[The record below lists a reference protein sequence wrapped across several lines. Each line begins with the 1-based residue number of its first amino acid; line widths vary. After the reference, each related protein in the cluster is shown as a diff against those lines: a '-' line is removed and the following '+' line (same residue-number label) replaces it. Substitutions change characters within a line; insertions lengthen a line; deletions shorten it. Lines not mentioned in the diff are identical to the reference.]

1 MSSNDSIVSWTR
13 EHSGLMLLPSLG
25 AIGAMIGVYFKRH
38 SSPAN
43 ILLLGLFTVL
53 EAVTLGSVVSY
64 FNQAVVLQALVIT
77 TFVFLGLTLFTLQV
91 RASAT
96 VSSAVHLATGA
107 YADCEPP
114 CADRYLRIRPAQ
126 SKYDFSSMGTY
137 LYTAL
142 LVFFFTGIVGIFIPY
157 NRTFDMVMAG
167 AGCLIF
173 SACES
178 RSRQAPQGWLLTRV
192 AGLCRHRLRH
202 ALAVPPPARR

>member
-53 EAVTLGSVVSY
+53 EAITLGSVVSY

-91 RASAT
+91 RS
-96 VSSAVHLATGA
+96 
-107 YADCEPP
+107 E
-114 CADRYLRIRPAQ
+114 
-126 SKYDFSSMGTY
+126 
-137 LYTAL
+137 AL
-142 LVFFFTGIVGIFIPY
+142 LWQ
-157 NRTFDMVMAG
+157 
-167 AGCLIF
+167 
-173 SACES
+173 S
-178 RSRQAPQGWLLTRV
+178 
-192 AGLCRHRLRH
+192 LREI
-202 ALAVPPPARR
+202 AAVS